1 MSMNKKSLVYCCSAL
16 VACGLLLSAA
26 ASTADEKVAEWVAPI
41 ITGYGYIN
49 PLPDAKLQPDPSEDY
64 KVVFDISKGAE
75 STGGINAGLWHVAR
89 AVNLF
94 GDDGK
99 PAENLEIAV
108 VIHGTAT
115 RAVLDDT
122 TYEARYLK
130 RNPNAELIEKL
141 KAAGAKLYVCGQAI
155 VDSGYYYQNV
165 RDDID
170 VVLGA
175 IAAEIKLVTE
185 GYVLVYL

>member
-1 MSMNKKSLVYCCSAL
+1 MTPQRSMLFSILIIVGGLFSSVTTVTASEE
-16 VACGLLLSAA
+16 VA
-26 ASTADEKVAEWVAPI
+26 DWVAPV
-41 ITGYGYIN
+41 ITGFGYIN
-49 PLPDAKLQPDPSEDY
+49 PLPEAKLQPDPNQDY
-64 KVVFDISKGAE
+64 KVVFDISKGSE
-75 STGGINAGLWHVAR
+75 GTGEINAGLWHVAR

-94 GDDGK
+94 ATDGK
-99 PAENLEIAV
+99 PAENLEIAA
-108 VIHGTAT
+108 VIHGSAT
-115 RAVLDDT
+115 SVVLDDN

-130 RNPNAELIEKL
+130 KNPNAELIKKL
-141 KAAGAKLYVCGQAI
+141 KAAGVKLYVCGQAI

-165 RDDID
+165 REDID

>member
-1 MSMNKKSLVYCCSAL
+1 MNAQRCTFLST
-16 VACGLLLSAA
+16 LLAA
-26 ASTADEKVAEWVAPI
+26 ASLMSPVASVTASEQVADWVAPV
-41 ITGYGYIN
+41 ITGFGYIN
-49 PLPDAKLQPDPSEDY
+49 PLPDAKLQPDPNQDY
-64 KVVFDISKGAE
+64 KVVFDVSKGDIG
-75 STGGINAGLWHVAR
+75 TGDVNAGLWHVAR
-89 AVNLF
+89 ALNLF
-94 GDDGK
+94 ATDGK

-108 VIHGTAT
+108 VIHGSAT
-115 RAVLDDT
+115 SAVLSDN

-130 RNPNAELIEKL
+130 KNPNAELIAKL
-141 KAAGAKLYVCGQAI
+141 KAAGVKLYVCGQAI

-165 RDDID
+165 RDDIE